1 MRTSGRPSASTVA
14 SDMALGSLGSA
25 FTASA
30 NQSPNSANG
39 SSASVKSP
47 DVNGVGCLME
57 VVSAIS
63 GVPELHPPAVQ
74 SALQCPYRLALYR
87 TWGRVGLSVIAP
99 AGAVMTLI
107 LIGVGAGGC
116 SLSRTDGAFAKMDDK
131 EVTGALS
138 ALSSTAAP
146 TEADLALARN
156 AASDVLT
163 KGDKDSSQPWENPE
177 TGARG
182 SVTPLAEAYSSEGRT
197 CRDFLASYVNGQS
210 ENWLQGAACQS
221 SQGRWEI
228 HSLKPWR
235 RG

>member
-1 MRTSGRPSASTVA
+1 MRPSAA
-14 SDMALGSLGSA
+14 
-25 FTASA
+25 
-30 NQSPNSANG
+30 
-39 SSASVKSP
+39 
-47 DVNGVGCLME
+47 
-57 VVSAIS
+57 
-63 GVPELHPPAVQ
+63 Q
-74 SALQCPYRLALYR
+74 SALQFLYRPALYK
-87 TWGRVGLSVIAP
+87 TWGRVGLSAIGP

-107 LIGVGAGGC
+107 LVGVGSAGC
-116 SLSRTDGAFAKMDDK
+116 SLSRTEAAFAKMGERDS
-131 EVTGALS
+131 TGAIGL
-138 ALSSTAAP
+138 AAGGPAP
-146 TEADLALARN
+146 TEGDLAFARN

-197 CRDFLASYVNGQS
+197 CRDFLASYVNGRS